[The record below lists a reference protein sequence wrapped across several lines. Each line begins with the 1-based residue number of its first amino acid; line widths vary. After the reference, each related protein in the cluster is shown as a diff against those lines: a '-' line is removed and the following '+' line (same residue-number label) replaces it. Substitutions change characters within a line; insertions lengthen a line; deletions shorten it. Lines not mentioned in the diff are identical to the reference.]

1 MHLNFESIHFK
12 YRIHW
17 ITNFLRS
24 IHDNILLS
32 TPPFYFYTPSWIS
45 WGQHDAHLHNKF
57 YVKICDEKPHKSW
70 PWFLLW
76 AYIYIIYKFL
86 DNVWENTNCVAL
98 LFRASRKTFP
108 FSRLKRSSRQNIQIK
123 YNICSQLIMA
133 YASSVGIVL
142 CIVTR
147 KINYLALT

>member
-12 YRIHW
+12 SRIHW
-17 ITNFLRS
+17 ITNFIRS

-108 FSRLKRSSRQNIQIK
+108 FSNAPGRLNAPQCRYVIVPHTFKEGK
-123 YNICSQLIMA
+123 LIISA
-133 YASSVGIVL
+133 FTSA
-142 CIVTR
+142 
-147 KINYLALT
+147 